1 MKTRKEIIENDEFLK
16 EMERLLNAIR
26 KDYDIPNHVEAEL
39 VSVLTEKINSE
50 VDYQL
55 NQTA

>member
-1 MKTRKEIIENDEFLK
+1 
-16 EMERLLNAIR
+16 MERLLNTNR

-39 VSVLTEKINSE
+39 VSVLTEKINNE

-55 NQTA
+55 NQTNYENIN